1 MQRERSVDMDIIKRL
16 TNVNGHETTT

>member
-1 MQRERSVDMDIIKRL
+1 MQRERSADMDIIKRL